1 MRVVARAFGSSK
13 VSTLFYVILRDTLL
27 FSALFNDRFEENYF
41 DSLLNRIKGIRLF
54 LNLTT
59 ITSS

>member
-13 VSTLFYVILRDTLL
+13 VSSLFYVILRDSLL
-27 FSALFNDRFEENYF
+27 FSALFNDRFEENYL
-41 DSLLNRIKGIRLF
+41 DSRLNRIKRMRLF